1 MLKINFFKIIMY
13 FCNFILLLVFASI
26 FAFVFINGINYF
38 DFEIFNF
45 DNLECVLIP
54 LINTINIIIFSI
66 IIAGFFGVGGSI
78 YLAFYT
84 KDNLIYKLI
93 ILSSN
98 TLATI
103 PSIVYGLFGYLAF
116 VIFFGLKISFISGCL
131 TLSIMCIPVI
141 LSNTLEAIKSV
152 DVSYQKAAYALG
164 ASKLR
169 VIYVVLKTC
178 KAQIISG
185 LILSIAKIISESAA
199 LIYTFGTL
207 QNIANINESGR
218 TLSVHLYVL
227 ASEGLYLDSAYAASF
242 ILMIFIFIICFI
254 INFLLRNTK

>member
-1 MLKINFFKIIMY
+1 MLKINFFKFFMY
-13 FCNFILLLVFASI
+13 FFTILVVFIFASI
-26 FAFVFINGINYF
+26 FAFVLVNGIKYISLDMF
-38 DFEIFNF
+38 DIN
-45 DNLECVLIP
+45 NQECVIIP
-54 LINTINIIIFSI
+54 LINTINIIIVSI
-66 IIAGFFGVGGSI
+66 LIAGFFGVSGSI

-84 KDNLIYKLI
+84 KENAIYKLI

-116 VIFFGLKISFISGCL
+116 VIFFGFKISFLSGCL
-131 TLSIMCIPVI
+131 TLSIMCMPVI

-152 DVSYQKAAYALG
+152 DISYQKAAYALG
-164 ASKLR
+164 ANKLR
-169 VIYVVLKTC
+169 VIYVVLRTC
-178 KAQIISG
+178 RVQIVSG

-207 QNIANINESGR
+207 QNIASLNDSGR

-227 ASEGLYLDSAYAASF
+227 ASEGLYLDSAYASSL

-254 INFLLRNTK
+254 INFLLRKIR